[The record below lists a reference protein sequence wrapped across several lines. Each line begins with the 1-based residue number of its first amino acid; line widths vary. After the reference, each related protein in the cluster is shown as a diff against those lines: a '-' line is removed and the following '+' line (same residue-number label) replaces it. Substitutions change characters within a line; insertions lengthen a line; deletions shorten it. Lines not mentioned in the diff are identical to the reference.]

1 MFRQSTGTR
10 GCCLTTAQDVAQ
22 WMAERVNE
30 FYLPRETVAQE
41 ILETFGESF
50 VVRSDAGTLA
60 IAKPVVK
67 AFDKLTKE
75 TVVWV
80 RGGQYWRKR
89 ERGDPPRAREVD
101 W

>member
-1 MFRQSTGTR
+1 M
-10 GCCLTTAQDVAQ
+10 TTAQDVAQ
-22 WMAERVNE
+22 WMADRTNE
-30 FYLPRETVAQE
+30 FYLPRETVTQE
-41 ILETFGESF
+41 ILTTFGEPF
-50 VVRSDAGTLA
+50 VVRTDAGA
-60 IAKPVVK
+60 WVIAKPVQK

-89 ERGDPPRAREVD
+89 EPGDPARAREVD

>member
-1 MFRQSTGTR
+1 M
-10 GCCLTTAQDVAQ
+10 TTAQDVAT

-30 FYLPRETVAQE
+30 FYMPRETIVLE
-41 ILETFGESF
+41 IKETFGEPF
-50 VVRSDAGTLA
+50 VYKTDEEAWA
-60 IAKPVVK
+60 IAKPVLK

-89 ERGDPPRAREVD
+89 ESSDPPRAREVD